1 MTIRKLSYIV
11 MQVVGDYISNDSR
24 VKETIIRG
32 QNNIFGA

>member
-32 QNNIFGA
+32 